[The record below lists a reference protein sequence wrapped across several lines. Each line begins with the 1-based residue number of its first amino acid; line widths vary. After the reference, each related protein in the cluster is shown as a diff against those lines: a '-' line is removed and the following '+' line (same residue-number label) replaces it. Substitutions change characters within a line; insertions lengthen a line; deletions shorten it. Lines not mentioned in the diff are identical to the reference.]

1 MHIYF
6 ILLSLYDT
14 HPEYWA
20 SQKVGGANGK
30 EPAFQC
36 RRHKRSRFN
45 PWVKKIPW
53 RGNVNPLQYSYLENL
68 MDSRACWALVHGVTK
83 NWTGLS
89 E

>member
-53 RGNVNPLQYSYLENL
+53 RGNGYSLQYSCLENP
-68 MDSRACWALVHGVTK
+68 ME
-83 NWTGLS
+83 TGAWQATVYEVAKS
-89 E
+89 QT